1 MAFPRRS
8 RIRIA
13 VLAAIGIAATALTGC
28 GGDSGGSGANGATG
42 PLSVWVRGS
51 GDSMTAYQAIFN
63 AFTAQTGIKVNVYST
78 LTDFETKLSA
88 AASAHKLP
96 DVAIDDA
103 AQLGNFETQGII
115 QQIDPGTISGS
126 DQLETTSWNEARD
139 SAGDDYAV
147 PFSVQANLLF
157 IRKDWL
163 AKLHLPVPTT
173 WAQVV
178 QDAVAFT
185 QDDPDGDGKA
195 DTYGMDVPGSTSRGY
210 ISWWWSTL
218 LWQAGGDYV
227 KSDGS
232 GKYTATLDSP
242 AAVSAAS
249 EFEQLACTDK
259 VMQPG
264 YLNDDT
270 TAANKAFETGVVG
283 MYLTGPYAYATFD
296 ATAIKGKYVVV
307 APPLGPTAATLA
319 EGTDMYLMAGA
330 KTDEAEKLLSFM
342 ISAKA
347 QNLGMTAVPTATVVR
362 LPVNKTVSAT
372 AAHDNDPRWTL
383 AQQVYQTEG
392 HFEYDSMPNWTAL
405 RQQASNSINTMMA
418 NCSNPSTAM
427 AGLNSSFQSLLQQ
440 QGVAG

>member
-1 MAFPRRS
+1 MAT
-8 RIRIA
+8 
-13 VLAAIGIAATALTGC
+13 LAAIAISATALTGC
-28 GGDSGGSGANGATG
+28 GGGNSGGSAANATG

-51 GDSMTAYQAIFN
+51 GDSMKAYQAIFS
-63 AFTAQTGIKVNVYST
+63 AFTAQTGIKVNVFST

-96 DVAIDDA
+96 DIAVDDA
-103 AQLGNFETQGII
+103 AQLGSFETQGII
-115 QQIDPGTISGS
+115 QQIEPSTISGS
-126 DQLETTSWNEARD
+126 GQLESTAWNEAKD
-139 SAGDDYAV
+139 SAGNDYAV

-185 QDDPDGDGKA
+185 NDDPDGDGKA

-210 ISWWWSTL
+210 ISWWWSTM

-227 KSDGS
+227 KSDGG
-232 GKYTATLDSP
+232 GKYTAALDGS
-242 AAVSAAS
+242 AAVTAAQ

-259 VMQPG
+259 VVQPG

-270 TAANKAFETGVVG
+270 TAANKAFETGVAG
-283 MYLTGPYAYATFD
+283 MYLTGPYAFATFD
-296 ATAIKGKYVVV
+296 ATAVKGKYVVV
-307 APPLGPTAATLA
+307 APPLGPTSATLA

-330 KTDEAEKLLSFM
+330 KNNEADKLLSFM

-347 QNLGMTAVPTATVVR
+347 QNLGMTAVSTATVVR
-362 LPVNKTVSAT
+362 LPVNNTVSAT
-372 AAHDNDPRWTL
+372 AAHSNDPRWAL
-383 AQQVYQTEG
+383 AQQVYASAG

-405 RQQASNSINTMMA
+405 RQETSNEINAMMA
-418 NCSNPSTAM
+418 NCSSPSTAM
-427 AGLNSSFQSLLQQ
+427 TNLNTKFQSLLQQ